1 MSQEVVHVLVNTIRR
16 LTISQ
21 LLDTEESKTW
31 LSPESNL
38 YQLHISRDQE
48 HQKHGG
54 FKVASPAHLDST
66 STLSMKNLPKGLHKS
81 LYAKQVF
88 YRTKAAKSLPTST
101 SAITRYLG
109 PSAVA
114 RIEMELKCILWAQA
128 LLQLSYDYIK
138 TFDDDN
144 GPPPPH
150 LMNPP
155 KFRFVHAALAVEQG
169 KSSRDARAFLLEE
182 EINEATEGKFRKY
195 FNNTSPVP
203 CHFSENTNANILRA
217 DFLAFT
223 QHLQFWKTGKLVFV
237 ADYQGTPI
245 PPKLSILSV
254 ISLVGGNTLL
264 TDPQIITHPR

>member
-1 MSQEVVHVLVNTIRR
+1 MSQEVVHILVNTIRR
-16 LTISQ
+16 LTFSQ
-21 LLDTEESKTW
+21 LLVAEESKTW

-38 YQLHISRDQE
+38 YQLHISHDQE

-66 STLSMKNLPKGLHKS
+66 LLMKNLPKGLQKS

-88 YRTKAAKSLPTST
+88 YRTKAAKSLPTLT

-138 TFDDDN
+138 TFDDNN

-155 KFRFVHAALAVEQG
+155 QFRFVHAALAVEQG

-182 EINEATEGKFRKY
+182 EIDEATEGKFRKY
-195 FNNTSPVP
+195 FNNTSLVP
-203 CHFSENTNANILRA
+203 CHFSENTTANILRA

-237 ADYQGTPI
+237 ADYQGMPNQLTLPFF
-245 PPKLSILSV
+245 SV
-254 ISLVGGNTLL
+254 IFFYRG
-264 TDPQIITHPR
+264 

>member
-1 MSQEVVHVLVNTIRR
+1 MSQEVVHVLVNTIWR
-16 LTISQ
+16 LTFSQ
-21 LLDTEESKTW
+21 LLVAEESKTW

-66 STLSMKNLPKGLHKS
+66 LLMKNLPKGLQKS

-88 YRTKAAKSLPTST
+88 YWTKAAKSLPTST

-114 RIEMELKCILWAQA
+114 HIEMGLKCILWAQA

-138 TFDDDN
+138 TFDDNN

-155 KFRFVHAALAVEQG
+155 QFRFVHAALAVEQG

-182 EINEATEGKFRKY
+182 EIDEATEGKFHKY

-203 CHFSENTNANILRA
+203 CHFSKNTTANILRA

-223 QHLQFWKTGKLVFV
+223 QHLQFWKTGKLVFM
-237 ADYQGTPI
+237 ADYQGMPNQ
-245 PPKLSILSV
+245 L
-254 ISLVGGNTLL
+254 TL
-264 TDPQIITHPR
+264 PFFW